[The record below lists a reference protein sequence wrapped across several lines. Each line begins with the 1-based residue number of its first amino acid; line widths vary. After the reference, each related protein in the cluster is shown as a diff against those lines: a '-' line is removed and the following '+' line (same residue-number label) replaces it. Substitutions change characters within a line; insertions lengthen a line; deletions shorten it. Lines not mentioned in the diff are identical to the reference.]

1 MLRRCADDVVDC
13 LVAGSDTVDWRFVAT
28 SYSLSGLLLL
38 FVFGVIESFDM
49 FESDGDLRSIDLS
62 ELAPFNAILNP
73 NRFEAAV
80 DRVVICDDG

>member
-1 MLRRCADDVVDC
+1 MLRRCADDVDC
-13 LVAGSDTVDWRFVAT
+13 LVAGSDTVDCRFVAT
-28 SYSLSGLLLL
+28 SYSLLLLL

-49 FESDGDLRSIDLS
+49 FESDGDFRSIDFS

-80 DRVVICDDG
+80 DRVVFCDDG